1 MAENY
6 SSPMFSG
13 DSGAKDVHAGGLV
26 TWDFQVAAGAADAGT
41 APKDDNVVDADFK
54 EVKDKE

>member
-13 DSGAKDVHAGGLV
+13 DSGVKDVHAGGQV
-26 TWDFQVAAGAADAGT
+26 TWDF
-41 APKDDNVVDADFK
+41 
-54 EVKDKE
+54 